1 MEEEKSRAKALEE
14 ERNPA
19 SAEERTE
26 TKKRPLAVKMSI
38 AGLILSVLGG
48 IGVIFAL
55 VGLIMG
61 LEGKKKDAAL
71 YNSAVFVGA
80 GGIALSAIFGTLTAI
95 AAVLLIK

>member
-14 ERNPA
+14 ERNRS

-80 GGIALSAIFGTLTAI
+80 GGIALSAIFGALTVI

>member
-1 MEEEKSRAKALEE
+1 MEEEKSRAEALEE

-19 SAEERTE
+19 SAEEQTE
-26 TKKRPLAVKMSI
+26 IKKRPLAVKMSI